1 MSSNFRERTTAKVR
15 TKTEGL
21 LSGILYCGHC
31 NRPMTNKYTCKGGS
45 KTYRYYVCQNAVQKG
60 WKSCPYPSLPAT
72 AIEDFVV
79 GEISGISTDEKLSA
93 EVVGNFTKSVRA
105 ELADSAARENALE
118 KALSEIRAELAGCTD
133 SPKTE
138 DLRKEEIRHSEA
150 LEICRK
156 RTEML
161 GKKCSKSEAELK
173 RIFGNFDGIWANLNF
188 KEKYELLGLLVEKV
202 VYFGEKGEISVFY
215 RENGIDIETAKNG
228 NQKQNIH

>member
-31 NRPMTNKYTCKGGS
+31 NRPMTNKYTRKGGS

-60 WKSCPYPSLPAT
+60 WKSCPYPSLPAS

-79 GEISGISTDEKLSA
+79 GEISEISTDEKLSA
-93 EVVGNFTKSVRA
+93 EVVGNFTKNVRA
-105 ELADSAARENALE
+105 ELADFVARENALE
-118 KALSEIRAELAGCTD
+118 KALSEIRVKLTDCTD
-133 SPKTE
+133 RLKME
-138 DLRKEEIRHSEA
+138 DLRREEIRHSEA

-156 RTEML
+156 RTEIL
-161 GKKCSKSEAELK
+161 GEKCSKSEAELK

-215 RENGIDIETAKNG
+215 RENGIDIKTAKNG